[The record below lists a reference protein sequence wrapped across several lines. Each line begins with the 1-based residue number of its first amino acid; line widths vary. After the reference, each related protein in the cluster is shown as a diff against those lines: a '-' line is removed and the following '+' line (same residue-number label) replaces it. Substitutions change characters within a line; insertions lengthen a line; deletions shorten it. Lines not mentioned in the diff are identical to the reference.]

1 MVARILPILVGTI
14 VAVWLLMSTVFQV
27 QETEVAIKFRF
38 GEIVKSDYEPGLHFM
53 IPWVNSVRRFDRRV
67 LTRNYPAEK
76 FLTSEGKRLNVD
88 FYVKWRVSD
97 VGQYYQA
104 TTGGDEE
111 VAAARLAEIVKDG
124 LKGVIAKR
132 TIQRVVAA
140 ERAEFIGEILKL
152 AGESVG
158 QLGLTLVDV
167 RVKRIDLPDEVSESV
182 FNRMRQDF
190 LRVASQLR
198 AEGDEQA
205 QRIRAE
211 AERARTEA
219 LAIGNRDA
227 EKIRGEGDAK
237 AAETYAR
244 MYQRYP
250 EFYSFHRSLQAYRRS
265 IGQPNDVLVIA
276 PDGEF
281 FKYMKQPGR

>member
-1 MVARILPILVGTI
+1 MFGRMLPILVGTI
-14 VAVWLLMSTVFQV
+14 VGVWLLMSAVFQV
-27 QETEVAIKFRF
+27 QETELAIKFRF
-38 GEIVKSDYEPGLHFM
+38 GEIVKADYEPGLHFM
-53 IPWVNSVRRFDRRV
+53 IPVVNTVRKFDRRV
-67 LTRNYPAEK
+67 LTRNYPAEQ
-76 FLTSEGKRLNVD
+76 FLTSEGKMLNVD

-104 TTGGDEE
+104 TGGDEE
-111 VAAARLAEIVKDG
+111 AGAARLAEVVKDG

-132 TIQRVVAA
+132 TIQQVVAA
-140 ERAEFIGEILKL
+140 ERADFIGDILQF
-152 AGESVG
+152 AGQSVA

-167 RVKRIDLPDEVSESV
+167 RVKRIDLPTNVSESV

-198 AEGDEQA
+198 AEGDEQS

-211 AERARTEA
+211 AERERTEA

-227 EKIRGEGDAK
+227 EKIRGEGDAR

-250 EFYSFHRSLQAYRRS
+250 EFYSFHRSLQAYRRA

-281 FKYMKQPGR
+281 FQYMKQSGR

>member
-1 MVARILPILVGTI
+1 MAGRMLPILI
-14 VAVWLLMSTVFQV
+14 AALVAIWLFMSSVFQV
-27 QETEVAIKFRF
+27 QETELAIKFRF
-38 GEIVKSDYEPGLHFM
+38 GEIVKDDYTPGLQFM
-53 IPWVNSVRRFDRRV
+53 IPVVNTVRKFDRRV
-67 LTRNYPAEK
+67 LTRNYPSEQ
-76 FLTSEGKRLNVD
+76 FLTSEGKMLNVD
-88 FYVKWRVSD
+88 FYVKWRISD

-104 TTGGDEE
+104 TGGEEETG
-111 VAAARLAEIVKDG
+111 AARLAEIVKDG

-132 TIQRVVAA
+132 TIQQVVAA
-140 ERAEFIGEILKL
+140 ERSEFIGDILEF
-152 AGESVG
+152 AGQSVV

-167 RVKRIDLPDEVSESV
+167 RVKRIDLPTNVSESV

-219 LAIGNRDA
+219 VAIGNRDA
-227 EKIRGEGDAK
+227 EKIRGEGDAV
-237 AAETYAR
+237 AAATYAR

-250 EFYSFHRSLQAYRRS
+250 EFYSFHRSLQAYRRA

>member
-1 MVARILPILVGTI
+1 MVSRILPILIGTI
-14 VAVWLLMSTVFQV
+14 VAVWLLMSAVFQV
-27 QETEVAIKFRF
+27 QETELAIKFRF
-38 GEIVKSDYEPGLHFM
+38 GEIVKADYEPGLQFM
-53 IPWVNSVRRFDRRV
+53 VPVVNTARKFDRRV
-67 LTRNYPAEK
+67 LTRNYPAEQ
-76 FLTSEGKRLNVD
+76 FLTSEGKMLNVD
-88 FYVKWRVSD
+88 FYVKWRISD

-104 TTGGDEE
+104 TGGDEE
-111 VAAARLAEIVKDG
+111 AAAARLAEVVKDG

-132 TIQRVVAA
+132 TIQQVVAA
-140 ERAEFIGEILKL
+140 ERADFIGDILQF
-152 AGESVG
+152 AGQSVG
-158 QLGLTLVDV
+158 QLGVTLVDV
-167 RVKRIDLPDEVSESV
+167 RVKRIDLPTNVSESV

-211 AERARTEA
+211 AERERTEA

-227 EKIRGEGDAK
+227 EKIRGEGDAR

-250 EFYSFHRSLQAYRRS
+250 EFYSFHRSLQAYRRA

-281 FKYMKQPGR
+281 FQYMKQSGR

>member
-1 MVARILPILVGTI
+1 MAARLFPVLVGAI
-14 VAVWLLMSTVFQV
+14 VAVWLLTSSVFQV
-27 QETEVAIKFRF
+27 QETELAIKFRF
-38 GEIVKSDYEPGLHFM
+38 GEIVKADYEPGLHFM
-53 IPWVNSVRRFDRRV
+53 IPVVNSVRRFDRRV
-67 LTRNYPAEK
+67 LTRNYPAEQ
-76 FLTSEGKRLNVD
+76 FLTSEGKMLNVD

-104 TTGGDEE
+104 TGGDEE
-111 VAAARLAEIVKDG
+111 AGAARLAEIVKDG

-132 TIQRVVAA
+132 TIQQVVAA
-140 ERAEFIGEILKL
+140 ERAEFIGDILQF
-152 AGESVG
+152 AGQSVG

-167 RVKRIDLPDEVSESV
+167 RVKRIDLPTNVSESV

-211 AERARTEA
+211 AERERTET

-250 EFYSFHRSLQAYRRS
+250 EFYSFHRSLQAYRRA

>member
-1 MVARILPILVGTI
+1 MAARLLPILVGTI
-14 VAVWLLMSTVFQV
+14 VAIWLLTSAVFQV
-27 QETEVAIKFRF
+27 HETELAIKFRF
-38 GEIVKSDYEPGLHFM
+38 GEIVKADYRPGLHFM
-53 IPWVNSVRRFDRRV
+53 IPVINTARKFDRRV
-67 LTRNYPAEK
+67 LTRNYPAEQ
-76 FLTSEGKRLNVD
+76 FLTSEGKILNVD
-88 FYVKWRVSD
+88 FFVKWRVSD

-104 TTGGDEE
+104 TGGDEE
-111 VAAARLAEIVKDG
+111 AGAGRLAEIVKDG

-132 TIQRVVAA
+132 TIQQVVAA
-140 ERAEFIGEILKL
+140 ERAAFIDDILKF
-152 AGESVG
+152 AGQSIA

-167 RVKRIDLPDEVSESV
+167 RVKRIDLPDEVSDSV

-190 LRVASQLR
+190 ARQASQLR

-211 AERARTEA
+211 AERQRTET

-227 EKIRGEGDAK
+227 EKIRGEGDAI

-281 FKYMKQPGR
+281 FKYLKQPGR